1 MRITRNFSPIISL
14 SVLAL
19 AGLAIFSSQVS
30 AAGSRPPATVEAP
43 SAVQMSQEELQSAV
57 ISYAN
62 RFIATIGQAAFDFE
76 KAIPTSQGRLIASAR
91 KVYSLS
97 AATEIAAGPNPG
109 PALLDL
115 VVMAT
120 LNRMVWEDY
129 WRPQVFGM
137 PASIMVDAFK
147 NMETDAW
154 NLAARVLTP
163 AQREEFRDLILDWY
177 SDHPG
182 QVAVDYIRFSDF
194 GGIGK
199 KPNLKEI
206 QKPGGLLAPIRE
218 AKEAVDEVRMTSER
232 AMFLLTKMQ
241 LIIGFQAELV
251 YKELVMQ
258 PEMDTLLKD
267 ISGFR
272 TTADRFADL
281 LEKLPRQVSDERS
294 AALTAVEK
302 LIARERI
309 AVLKAVDDKATT
321 IRQINSDVQATVDR
335 VDTTFTNLQKTT
347 ADAER
352 LIQETQKTTLA
363 AQALVSAV
371 DRLAARFEPR
381 DPATSSRP
389 FDINEYIVAIDK
401 IQATLESF
409 NQLGQTIDKSSTPLV
424 TQVLKE
430 FNKAADERV
439 DHIFLRLFQLLA
451 ATGVIIIVIL
461 LVSRITRPAH
471 LKQK

>member
-1 MRITRNFSPIISL
+1 MRISRHFSPILSL
-14 SVLAL
+14 AALTL
-19 AGLAIFSSQVS
+19 AGLVIFSSQVL
-30 AAGSRPPATVEAP
+30 AAGSRPPAAVEA
-43 SAVQMSQEELQSAV
+43 ANALQMSQEELQSAV

-62 RFIATIGQAAFDFE
+62 RFIATIGQAAFNFE
-76 KAIPTSQGRLIASAR
+76 EAIPTPQGRLIASAR

-137 PASIMVDAFK
+137 PATVMVDAFK
-147 NMETDAW
+147 KMETDAW
-154 NLAARVLTP
+154 DLVAKVMTP
-163 AQREEFRDLILDWY
+163 MQREEFRDLILDWY
-177 SDHPG
+177 SDNPG

-194 GGIGK
+194 GELGK

-206 QKPGGLLAPIRE
+206 QKPGGLLAPVRE
-218 AKEAVDEVRMTSER
+218 AKAAVDEVRMTSER

-251 YKELVMQ
+251 YKQLVMQ
-258 PEMDTLLKD
+258 PEMDTLFKD

-281 LEKLPRQVSDERS
+281 LERLPGQVADERS
-294 AALTAVEK
+294 AALTDVEH
-302 LIARERI
+302 LVTRERI
-309 AVLKAVDDKATT
+309 AVLKAVDDKAAVLH
-321 IRQINSDVQATVDR
+321 QINKDVQETLDR
-335 VDTTFTNLQKTT
+335 VDTTFNSLQKTT

-352 LIQETQKTTLA
+352 LIQGAQQTAIA

-371 DRLAARFEPR
+371 DQLAARFEPK
-381 DPATSSRP
+381 DPTAPSKP
-389 FDINEYIVAIDK
+389 FDINDYITAIEK
-401 IQATLESF
+401 VQATLESL
-409 NQLGQTIDKSSTPLV
+409 NQMTLSAGQSSTPLI
-424 TQVLKE
+424 TSILDQ
-430 FNKAADERV
+430 FNEAADQRI
-439 DHIFLRLFQLLA
+439 DYIFWRLFQLTVA
-451 ATGVIIIVIL
+451 IGVIIVVIL
-461 LVSRITRPAH
+461 VVGRFTRRRAPVN
-471 LKQK
+471 